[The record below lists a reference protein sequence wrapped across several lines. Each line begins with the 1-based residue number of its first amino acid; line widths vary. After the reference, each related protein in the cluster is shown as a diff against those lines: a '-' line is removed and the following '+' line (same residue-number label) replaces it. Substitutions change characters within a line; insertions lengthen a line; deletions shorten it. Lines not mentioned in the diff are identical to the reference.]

1 MTTMGPPGTAG
12 AEDESILSLLEH
24 FKDDDRVGILVKE
37 LQELSTRVQTAE
49 LATIVNPR
57 RDAAETQRKNALGS
71 EGSAPQSPL
80 RGSAAATHAGQVSTG
95 GAAAEPPGGDRRASG
110 SATGEKLR
118 GIDAFANAVRRVRHQ
133 LPNGS
138 ITGMGSVAGGSP
150 EASMSGTAD
159 GGTTAG
165 GASAA
170 NNNSNSGGGVTPG
183 ARVGRVE
190 EAVLPVPPEDT
201 SQPLPAPAG
210 GHEWEALQAAVN
222 DSVAA
227 FVAAAAKMGWKK
239 WALTRAHSVLLVS
252 LFWWVVAAAFKP
264 HHPLSRP
271 LQDFAFGHFC
281 RHYVTVV
288 LQLRGKARDQYQ
300 QVWIEMMAAAS
311 LYLLAEVFP
320 RSQHKFD
327 EGLRALIT
335 KQLRLW
341 TAGALPADMHPSA
354 HADAHDAAPAAYSIA
369 TQAAAATAAQSGAT
383 LAQQQ
388 AKAAAA
394 AATAATAAAPTPSL
408 PSFSGMAP
416 AAYYGRGPSSRSFHS
431 ASRRHSQSQGLN
443 GTARSRANTAVGGLG
458 GGGGDG
464 SDGEGGGGTGG
475 PQAFVFTK
483 NSPVMSRMLAG
494 QAAGTV
500 PVGHGSGGAGG
511 GGGGGQALG
520 GSGAPP
526 VIKGL
531 RKNMMG
537 GTLARMHRALDE
549 ASDEELS
556 YSRLA
561 AGATSS
567 ASDSVAAYEA
577 SKRAAAAEAAALRR
591 GLAEARAGI
600 EARQRAALAG
610 GGVAVKQLSDRLSGY
625 IQNDLDKALA
635 GHPASSEPVGGQ
647 HGGAEAPR
655 YLRLTAA
662 QRAAGGGGDG
672 GSSVAVKP
680 ARLMAPLY
688 EMRRVEGN
696 IRAALAGGRH
706 SSTDTAAR
714 VAAVTAAREAAAAAD
729 WRPLAQYPV
738 GTKDTRRRKMAATIL
753 HGLDLDQYAT

>member
-1 MTTMGPPGTAG
+1 MAMNGAG
-12 AEDESILSLLEH
+12 GAGVEEESILSLLEH
-24 FKDDDRVGILVKE
+24 FKDDGNVGLLVKE
-37 LQELSTRVQTAE
+37 LHELSARVQTAE

-57 RDAAETQRKNALGS
+57 RDAAGTQRKLGPGSDSSAPPSPARGPAAYALGRAS
-71 EGSAPQSPL
+71 
-80 RGSAAATHAGQVSTG
+80 G
-95 GAAAEPPGGDRRASG
+95 GGAAEPPSADRGSSG
-110 SATGEKLR
+110 AAAGEKLR

-133 LPNGS
+133 LPSGS
-138 ITGMGSVAGGSP
+138 ITGMGSTGGGSP
-150 EASMSGTAD
+150 DASVSGAE
-159 GGTTAG
+159 GGTAG
-165 GASAA
+165 GGTA
-170 NNNSNSGGGVTPG
+170 NNNNNNNNNNSNNSNSGGGGAAG
-183 ARVGRVE
+183 ARGGRVE

-201 SQPLPAPAG
+201 SHALPAPAG

-227 FVAAAAKMGWKK
+227 FGAAAAKMGWKK

-252 LFWWVVAAAFKP
+252 LFWWVVATAFKSD
-264 HHPLSRP
+264 HPLSRS

-369 TQAAAATAAQSGAT
+369 AQAAAATAAQSGAT
-383 LAQQQ
+383 RAQQQ
-388 AKAAAA
+388 AKAAAVA
-394 AATAATAAAPTPSL
+394 AAAAAAAPAPSL
-408 PSFSGMAP
+408 PSFSGMSTAHF
-416 AAYYGRGPSSRSFHS
+416 GRGASARSFRS
-431 ASRRHSQSQGLN
+431 ASRRQSLN
-443 GTARSRANTAVGGLG
+443 GTARSRANIGGGGLG
-458 GGGGDG
+458 GFGGGGG
-464 SDGEGGGGTGG
+464 SDGEGGGSAG

-483 NSPVMSRMLAG
+483 NSPVMARMLAG

-500 PVGHGSGGAGG
+500 PAPGYGGGAAGG
-511 GGGGGQALG
+511 GGGGAGLG
-520 GSGAPP
+520 GPGAPP

-531 RKNMMG
+531 RKNTVG
-537 GTLARMHRALDE
+537 GTLARLHRALDE

-561 AGATSS
+561 ASATTS

-655 YLRLTAA
+655 YLRPTAA

-672 GSSVAVKP
+672 GGAAVKP
-680 ARLMAPLY
+680 ARLMAPMY

-714 VAAVTAAREAAAAAD
+714 TAAVTAAREAASAAD

-753 HGLDLDQYAT
+753 HGLDLERYAV